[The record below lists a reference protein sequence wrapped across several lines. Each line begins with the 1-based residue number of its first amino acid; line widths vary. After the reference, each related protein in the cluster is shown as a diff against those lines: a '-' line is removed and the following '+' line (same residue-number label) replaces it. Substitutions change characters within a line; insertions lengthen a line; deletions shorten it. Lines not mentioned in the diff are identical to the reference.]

1 MTRLFTII
9 VTTALLLSACS
20 KPPDEQQI
28 RDNLDQVVKA
38 VKDRKPK
45 AVVEHLADDFLGQ
58 EQMTTEQVRQFMIAQ
73 FFRNQNINLV
83 VTGLKI
89 SVEGETARVDF
100 RAVLT
105 GGMNW
110 LPERV
115 DYYQINSSWVKRD
128 GDWLI
133 HRANWKPVLLD

>member
-1 MTRLFTII
+1 MTRPLILLLA
-9 VTTALLLSACS
+9 TALLLTACS

-28 RDNLDQVVKA
+28 RDNLDLVVKA

-58 EQMTTEQVRQFMIAQ
+58 EQMTAEQVRQFMIAQ

-83 VTGLKI
+83 VTGLKVT
-89 SVEGETARVDF
+89 VEGDTARVDF
-100 RAVLT
+100 RAVVT
-105 GGMNW
+105 GGVNW

-115 DYYQINSSWVKRD
+115 DYYQINSGWVKRD

-133 HRANWKPVLLD
+133 HRANWKPVLVD